1 MRGRSFAFST
11 EALDIEY
18 CGAAEV
24 SWEEEEEDGDS
35 TFESPPG
42 VFQGPIAFQS
52 ERVII
57 GAYNVEGQ
65 VHVLRWERGG
75 SFTRIARFGLDDDWK
90 GTEVTVTSIAW
101 DDERRA
107 LWVASPELGLL
118 KVEEPA
124 QGKRTSAN

>member
-1 MRGRSFAFST
+1 
-11 EALDIEY
+11 
-18 CGAAEV
+18 
-24 SWEEEEEDGDS
+24 
-35 TFESPPG
+35 
-42 VFQGPIAFQS
+42 VFQGPIAFQTES
-52 ERVII
+52 VII
-57 GAYNVEGQ
+57 GAYNVAGQ

-118 KVEEPA
+118 KLEEPA
-124 QGKRTSAN
+124 RGKSTAAS